1 MTMPVFRVDPG
12 NVRAG
17 QIRFTAEEAGHI
29 RAMRRQ
35 RGDVIRVSDGEF
47 TEYEVELTELTHR
60 GAAGRIRGRKETPE
74 DRVVIRLGQA
84 VPKGEKLDGVV
95 QKAVELGVHFI
106 HPILAE
112 RSVPRLDE
120 RRAADRLKRWMR
132 VAEAARKQCGRVRP
146 MEVAAPGSLS
156 SFLDESEDADLKVV
170 LHERSTV
177 GLRKILSD
185 ARDIRS
191 VALLVGPEGGFSET
205 EVQTARTEGFIPC
218 GIGTRILRTE
228 TAPIAAIAILGYVLG
243 DLGEPGIE
251 SAGGPGREGPAGL

>member
-1 MTMPVFRVDPG
+1 MPVFRVDPG
-12 NVRAG
+12 KVRAR
-17 QIRFTAEEAGHI
+17 QLRFTAEEAGHI
-29 RAMRRQ
+29 RAMRHK

-47 TEYEVELTELTHR
+47 TEYEVELTELTHQ
-60 GAAGRIRGRKETPE
+60 GAAGRIRGRKEIPE

-106 HPILAE
+106 HPIFAE

-120 RRAADRLKRWMR
+120 RRAADRLKRWRR

-146 MEVAAPGSLS
+146 MEVAAPGSLL

-170 LHERSTV
+170 LHERSTI

-185 ARDIRS
+185 TRDIRS

-205 EVQTARTEGFIPC
+205 EVQTARTAGFIPC
-218 GIGTRILRTE
+218 GLGTRILRTE
-228 TAPIAAIAILGYVLG
+228 TAPIAAIAILEYVLG

-251 SAGGPGREGPAGL
+251 SAGGPGREDPSGL